1 MGVYTRYKKNPAGFR
16 QIVELMES
24 APPSRRQK
32 MIDAGM
38 KEDPEYTNKI
48 LQFVF
53 TFEDLIQLSDLEL
66 AELLAGVPA
75 QWMAYAIH
83 DQSKEVQARW
93 IAHSSPQ
100 VLIEVKE
107 VLDNPKVSSFQ
118 MSAGKVKMIAMAR
131 SLERKGYI
139 KTKAIPH

>member
-1 MGVYTRYKKNPAGFR
+1 MGVYTRYKKSPSGLR
-16 QIVELMES
+16 QIVELIES

-32 MIDAGM
+32 MIDVGM

-48 LQFVF
+48 LRFVF
-53 TFEDLIQLSDLEL
+53 NFEDLIQLPDSEL

-75 QWMAYAIH
+75 LWMAYAIH
-83 DQSKEVQARW
+83 DQSQEVQARW
-93 IAHSSPQ
+93 LALSSPQ
-100 VLIEVKE
+100 VFMEVKE
-107 VLDNPKVSSFQ
+107 VLANPKVSPFQ

-131 SLERKGYI
+131 SLEKKGYI